1 MLLDHRT
8 YTVRAGTLR
17 KQLALYEKHGF
28 AAQMHVGEEAQQQRI
43 IRQRPPGADLLIA
56 DSGRDHEAG

>member
-28 AAQMHVGEEAQQQRI
+28 AAQMHV
-43 IRQRPPGADLLIA
+43 RQVGVNRRVAFQLA
-56 DSGRDHEAG
+56 AGRWRNGTGTFEPKF